1 MRLADGLD
9 ANEGRVE
16 VCVYEQWATVCD
28 ENWGMAEARVVCNQL
43 GLVSESEPIAHHI
56 YSLFYITSALNYYTD
71 ADALYAYKNGTTTSS
86 RIKFICNGSESLLF
100 DCSYDVL
107 DTRTLCSNAGVRCPN
122 GTYYVKVYV

>member
-56 YSLFYITSALNYYTD
+56 YSLFYTTSALNYYNIIQMPMHYMHIKTGLQQAVVSNSFATD
-71 ADALYAYKNGTTTSS
+71 PSRCFLTAVMTSL
-86 RIKFICNGSESLLF
+86 IQEH
-100 DCSYDVL
+100 YVL
-107 DTRTLCSNAGVRCPN
+107 MLV
-122 GTYYVKVYV
+122 